1 LPKSGIYAIFS
12 KIDGK
17 VYIGRSVNI
26 TDRVCHHFMHLKKNK
41 HTNRRLQC
49 AFNVY
54 GRDNFYY
61 KVLEICNDSSA
72 LDALECKY
80 ISDLKSCNDRFGY
93 NLKIETGTSSLAS
106 EETKIILR
114 KMKESVSTPVFGFT
128 KDGLFFKKW
137 QSISQCALDLSVNP
151 CDVRRTVN
159 QVQITCKGLV
169 LNNKNEFR
177 LRNNKRLDNYKNFFK
192 KQEVLLNL

>member
-1 LPKSGIYAIFS
+1 
-12 KIDGK
+12 
-17 VYIGRSVNI
+17 
-26 TDRVCHHFMHLKKNK
+26 
-41 HTNRRLQC
+41 
-49 AFNVY
+49 
-54 GRDNFYY
+54 
-61 KVLEICNDSSA
+61 
-72 LDALECKY
+72 
-80 ISDLKSCNDRFGY
+80 
-93 NLKIETGTSSLAS
+93 
-106 EETKIILR
+106 
-114 KMKESVSTPVFGFT
+114 MKESVSTPVFGFT